1 MRCHEGYR
9 RTPMTVTVASASTR
23 GSPPDIVS
31 WVVAR
36 DGGDTVVTVEGDLG
50 HASAGA
56 FAAALAA
63 VGAGGSRA
71 VVDMARL
78 AAIDAGALD
87 GLVRVKRLF
96 EILGLGLIIR
106 APSPQIEQRLGQF
119 DLAEL
124 IEPG

>member
-1 MRCHEGYR
+1 
-9 RTPMTVTVASASTR
+9 MTVTVAPASTR
-23 GSPPDIVS
+23 GSPPDPVT
-31 WVVAR
+31 WVVASH
-36 DGGDTVVTVEGDLG
+36 DGDTVVTVEGELG
-50 HASAGA
+50 HAFAGA

-71 VVDMARL
+71 VVDMAGL
-78 AAIDAGALD
+78 EAIDAGALD

-119 DLAEL
+119 NLAEL
-124 IEPG
+124 IESG

>member
-1 MRCHEGYR
+1 MA
-9 RTPMTVTVASASTR
+9 VTVAPASTR
-23 GSPPDIVS
+23 GNSPDPVS
-31 WVVAR
+31 WVVASR
-36 DGGDTVVTVEGDLG
+36 GDDTVVTVEGELG
-50 HASAGA
+50 LASAGA

-78 AAIDAGALD
+78 ETIDAGALD

-96 EILGLGLIIR
+96 EILGLALVIR
-106 APSPQIEQRLGQF
+106 APSPHIAQRLVQF

-124 IEPG
+124 IEAR